1 MGQFMDMASA
11 FQDFMFTSSR
21 SGTFYALVDYL
32 VLRPVGAQGQP
43 VQELKIPFPC
53 QISVNGR
60 CKVVVTEV
68 DGLMDTVKEDMG
80 FSGYDLNIS
89 FEAGDYGV
97 LPWMNE
103 HADSVPKA
111 TEIISELATLVS
123 NHKGLVEITEGA
135 QISYEHRPSRLAP
148 TIEEIAAGL
157 EGETPQPE
165 AKQPLLAA
173 LGIRMMVFQTIAINP
188 TKNHRYQVTL
198 TAVAELDEKE
208 SDSLFP
214 TVQEAQSTA
223 GQSQGG
229 AV

>member
-11 FQDFMFTSSR
+11 FQNFMFTSSR

-32 VLRPVGAQGQP
+32 VLRPVGSADQP
-43 VQELKIPFPC
+43 SAELKIPFPC
-53 QISVNGR
+53 QVSVNGR

-97 LPWMNE
+97 LPWMNQ
-103 HADSVPKA
+103 HADSIPKA
-111 TEIISELATLVS
+111 AEVISELANLVS
-123 NHKGLVEITEGA
+123 KHKGLVEITEGA
-135 QISYEHRPSRLAP
+135 QITYEHRPSRLAP
-148 TIEEIAAGL
+148 TIEEVAAGL
-157 EGETPQPE
+157 DGELPQPE
-165 AKQPLLAA
+165 AKQPLLAS
-173 LGIRMMVFQTIAINP
+173 LGISMVVFQTIAVNP

-214 TVQEAQSTA
+214 TVEDAQSSTPE
-223 GQSQGG
+223 GG
-229 AV
+229 VG